1 MSGRNLL
8 SINSYVRSA
17 HFLVMSRIYL
27 YIQASAFFFCSSLM
41 GHVFLRNLDSFF
53 CVVRRSIYFR
63 VHDWNACSSVTLICV
78 WLSRFSLF
86 LGNFLS
92 IFRWSD
98 FFFIIVHCMLCA
110 LTKVMFRKAMNLPYT
125 RGDTSTDEVYVI
137 LCELDVRFGYWADK
151 KERASAKTSHKL
163 FVAELFISFEICR
176 RKTISLTF
184 YFRLLHFLFLFKNRE
199 KIGRNNTLKQL
210 QERNWA
216 SILSL
221 LML

>member
-78 WLSRFSLF
+78 WLSRFCLF

-92 IFRWSD
+92 IFRWSV
-98 FFFIIVHCMLCA
+98 FFSLLCIVCCVLWPKSCFEKQWICHIPAAIHPPMKFMSSFVS
-110 LTKVMFRKAMNLPYT
+110 LTFDLAIGPTRKSARAPKHHTNFSLP
-125 RGDTSTDEVYVI
+125 SFLFPLKFVDEKRYLWHSI
-137 LCELDVRFGYWADK
+137 FA
-151 KERASAKTSHKL
+151 
-163 FVAELFISFEICR
+163 FFISFFC
-176 RKTISLTF
+176 L
-184 YFRLLHFLFLFKNRE
+184 
-199 KIGRNNTLKQL
+199 KIGKKSAEIIHWSSSKNIIGQAFYRC
-210 QERNWA
+210 
-216 SILSL
+216 
-221 LML
+221 